1 MLMKLLLTSLGL
13 LLVFEGLPWF
23 LSPLRIRQAMAQLT
37 GLSDGQLRVMGLL
50 CMLSGLFLVYLVRG

>member
-1 MLMKLLLTSLGL
+1 MKLLLTSLGL